1 MIITIDGPAGAGKST
16 AAKLLAKKINFQ
28 FLDTGAMYR
37 AVALA
42 ALNSGAP
49 LLNESTLQQI
59 LHSISIR
66 LDENKVILNGVDVSN
81 QIRSKETTELAGEIA
96 TSKVVRTRLVEL
108 QRIAAFEKNMVCE
121 GRDQGTTVFPDAFC
135 KFFLTARP
143 EMRAQRRFIELK
155 EKGINTTLQEI
166 LDAII
171 TRDLRDETRKI
182 SPLAPAHDA
191 LVLDTS
197 DMNMSKVIEIMHQE
211 IQRRGIQ

>member
-211 IQRRGIQ
+211 IQRRGIL

>member
-121 GRDQGTTVFPDAFC
+121 GRDQGTTVFPGAFC

>member
-42 ALNSGAP
+42 TLNSGASSI
-49 LLNESTLQQI
+49 NESILQQI
-59 LHSISIR
+59 LNTITIN
-66 LDENKVILNGVDVSN
+66 LADNKVILNGQDVSTL
-81 QIRSKETTELAGEIA
+81 IRSQETTQLAGEIA
-96 TSKVVRTRLVEL
+96 TSKVVRTKLVEL

-143 EMRAQRRFIELK
+143 EMRAERRFIELQ
-155 EKGINTTLQEI
+155 EKGINITLQEI

-171 TRDLRDETRKI
+171 TRDLRDQTREI
-182 SPLAPAHDA
+182 SPLIPAHDA
-191 LVLDTS
+191 LILDTS
-197 DMNMSKVIEIMHQE
+197 DMQMNKVIEIMYQE
-211 IQRRGIQ
+211 IQKRGMQ

>member
-66 LDENKVILNGVDVSN
+66 LEENKVILNGEDVSN

-96 TSKVVRTRLVEL
+96 ISKVVRTRLVEL

>member
-37 AVALA
+37 AVAFA
-42 ALNSGAP
+42 ALKTGAP
-49 LLNESTLQQI
+49 TFDEPFLQKIIDGITINLLEGGVLLNGQ
-59 LHSISIR
+59 
-66 LDENKVILNGVDVSN
+66 DVSM
-81 QIRSKETTELAGEIA
+81 QIRAKETTEIAGVIA
-96 TSKVVRTRLVEL
+96 TSKVVRTKLVEL

-143 EMRAQRRFIELK
+143 EMRAQRRFLELQ

-171 TRDLRDETRKI
+171 TRDQRDENREI
-182 SPLAPAHDA
+182 SPLTPAHDA
-191 LVLDTS
+191 MILDTS
-197 DMNMSKVIEIMHQE
+197 DMNMNKVIEVMHEE
-211 IQRRGIQ
+211 IQRRGIK

>member
-42 ALNSGAP
+42 TLNSGASSI
-49 LLNESTLQQI
+49 NESILQQI
-59 LHSISIR
+59 LNTITIN
-66 LDENKVILNGVDVSN
+66 LADNKVILNGQDVSTL
-81 QIRSKETTELAGEIA
+81 IRSQETTQLAGEIA
-96 TSKVVRTRLVEL
+96 TSKVVRTKLVEL

-135 KFFLTARP
+135 KFFLTAKP
-143 EMRAQRRFIELK
+143 EMRAERRFIELQ
-155 EKGINTTLQEI
+155 EKGINITLQEI

-171 TRDLRDETRKI
+171 TRDLRDQTREI
-182 SPLAPAHDA
+182 SPLIPAHDA
-191 LVLDTS
+191 LILDTS
-197 DMNMSKVIEIMHQE
+197 DMQMNKVIEIMYQE
-211 IQRRGIQ
+211 IQKRGMQ